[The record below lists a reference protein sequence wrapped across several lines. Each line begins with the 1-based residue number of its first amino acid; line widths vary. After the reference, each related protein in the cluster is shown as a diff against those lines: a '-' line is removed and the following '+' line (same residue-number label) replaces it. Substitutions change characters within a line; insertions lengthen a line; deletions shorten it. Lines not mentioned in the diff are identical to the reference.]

1 MSGFE
6 PFYTATDRGLVA
18 GLRDHGYIEGK
29 NLIIERRY
37 GHLDPKR
44 YSVAAHELA
53 GMNLDAIVTVCSGT
67 TRAVKDAT
75 NSTPIVMLSVPDP
88 VGQGL
93 AASLAHPGT
102 NVTGRSS
109 QHFDLVPKM
118 LQLFHEAVP
127 KAGRIAVLV
136 AAPNRLHQ
144 EAWAE
149 ALVAARSL
157 NVDLIRIEMQEAAG
171 LDAALDSVAK
181 SNANALFVLPD
192 SPPTFNL
199 RRRIIAF
206 ARERALPLLAPYGEF
221 VEDGALISYGESYE
235 DAARGVAGRQSNRI
249 DVHFFRLG
257 EQTPANAQG
266 AVPALSRVA
275 ILYNPEDHNKA
286 LEYRQAQEAARI
298 LNLTL
303 RAFEAR
309 SAGEIDKAFAGMA
322 DDQALLIFADA
333 LMVFHEKKLADLTL
347 QNRLPA
353 IFGFREFTDLGG
365 LISYGANLRDQYRR
379 AASYVDKILKGAN
392 PGDLPIEQ
400 PTRFE
405 LIINLKTAKALGLEV
420 PLQLQQLADEVIE

>member
-1 MSGFE
+1 MSDRKRASRTVLLGTFAVLIFGASLAFSQQSSKPIRIGVLMTGFE
-6 PFYTATDRGLVA
+6 PFYAAQNRGLVA

-93 AASLAHPGT
+93 ASSLAHPGT

-136 AAPNRLHQ
+136 TAPNRLHE

-199 RRRIIAF
+199 RRRIIAY
-206 ARERALPLLAPYGEF
+206 ARERALPLLAPYREF
-221 VEDGALISYGESYE
+221 VEDGALLSYGESYE
-235 DAARGVAGRQSNRI
+235 DAARGVA
-249 DVHFFRLG
+249 
-257 EQTPANAQG
+257 
-266 AVPALSRVA
+266 
-275 ILYNPEDHNKA
+275 LY
-286 LEYRQAQEAARI
+286 
-298 LNLTL
+298 
-303 RAFEAR
+303 
-309 SAGEIDKAFAGMA
+309 
-322 DDQALLIFADA
+322 
-333 LMVFHEKKLADLTL
+333 VEKVV
-347 QNRLPA
+347 R
-353 IFGFREFTDLGG
+353 
-365 LISYGANLRDQYRR
+365 
-379 AASYVDKILKGAN
+379 GAN
-392 PGDLPIEQ
+392 PAELPIMQ

-405 LIINLKTAKALGLEV
+405 LTVNQKVAKELGITIPSSLLV
-420 PLQLQQLADEVIE
+420 RADWVIE